1 MDSPWT
7 WTLIAMALVAMA
19 FSYELPHAWRWIGL
33 GGAIF
38 FATTAF
44 LDYAPWP
51 ILHPFLSFAGDA
63 AIVVVVLKYA
73 REDWE
78 ICIAVAF
85 IASAFASLLR
95 MFDMIGD
102 HVLYAS
108 LLELCNAGALICI
121 TGTGV
126 VDMMGKRHGTALHA
140 LRDRLHSPR
149 RSL

>member
-7 WTLIAMALVAMA
+7 WTLVAMALVAMV
-19 FSYELPHAWRWIGL
+19 FSYELRHAWRWIGL
-33 GGAIF
+33 GGSIF
-38 FATTAF
+38 FATTIF
-44 LDYAPWP
+44 LDFGAWP
-51 ILHPFLSFAGDA
+51 VFHPFMAFAGDFA
-63 AIVVVVLKYA
+63 MVVMVLKYA

-85 IASAFASLLR
+85 IASTFVSLLR
-95 MFDMIGD
+95 MFHMLDD

-108 LLELCNAGALICI
+108 LLELCNAGALLCI
-121 TGTGV
+121 TGTGII
-126 VDMMGKRHGTALHA
+126 DMMGKRHGTPLHA